1 MQSKSVWR
9 CTTLLAA
16 IASLLISSNARA
28 AAVNFTID
36 PALSQITL
44 TGFVQFGAI
53 QLPLAPQVSGADI
66 GNVTSYSGLI
76 TVDVDN
82 PFAPTTIQALGSSA
96 TAAISGNWVPQAD
109 GGPAPGNPGVPQ
121 PANYGVGVS
130 LGAASAVGAAR
141 NVVFDVTSGAEA
153 VVGGLFASNQTLTFT
168 TGSFA
173 FNTPVSTPGA
183 EDLAGVSTTNAGA
196 PSSYTVVGSLA
207 TLIIPFSGTY
217 VDGDLTSNYSGQLV
231 ATALVPE
238 PASMVLIG
246 TMLMGL
252 AMAARRQR

>member
-9 CTTLLAA
+9 CTTLVAA
-16 IASLLISSNARA
+16 IASLLISSNAG
-28 AAVNFTID
+28 AVNVPFTLD
-36 PALSQITL
+36 PTLSTITL
-44 TGFVQFGAI
+44 TGSVQFGAI
-53 QLPLAPQVSGADI
+53 QLPLLPQGPG
-66 GNVTSYSGLI
+66 GNVTSYSGSI

-82 PFAPTTIQALGSSA
+82 PLAPSTIQALGSSA

-109 GGPAPGNPGVPQ
+109 GGPAPGNPGVAQ

-141 NVVFDVTSGAEA
+141 NIVFDVTSGTEA

-183 EDLAGVSTTNAGA
+183 EDLAGISATNAGA

-231 ATALVPE
+231 ATARVPE
-238 PASMVLIG
+238 PTSVVLIG
-246 TMLMGL
+246 TMLVGL
-252 AMAARRQR
+252 IGLVNAARRGR